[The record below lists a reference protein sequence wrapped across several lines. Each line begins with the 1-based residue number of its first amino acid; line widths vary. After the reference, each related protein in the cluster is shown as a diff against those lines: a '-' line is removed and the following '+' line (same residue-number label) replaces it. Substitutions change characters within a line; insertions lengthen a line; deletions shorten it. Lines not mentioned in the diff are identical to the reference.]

1 MKILLIIC
9 ILTSLN
15 LSHIHSQTKD
25 KYYSIEEDIQTLF
38 NLNGSK
44 TAYITLM
51 NNMINNFN
59 KENKND
65 PEWKAY
71 SNIFK
76 ESSVDE
82 LIEMLIP
89 IYKKNFTHQDI
100 KELII
105 FYKSPIG
112 QKLANK
118 STIMTEESMTI
129 GMKWGKCVHD
139 KLKIQIKNKGYKL
152 RLPFS
157 GSY

>member
-1 MKILLIIC
+1 MKILLIIS

-25 KYYSIEEDIQTLF
+25 KYSSIEEDIQTLF

-76 ESSVDE
+76 ETSVDE

-118 STIMTEESMTI
+118 STIMTEESMNI
-129 GMKWGKCVHD
+129 GMKWGRRVHD

-157 GSY
+157 GLY